1 MRNRQIRLNCLAG
14 YMLAV
19 ALGVLSF
26 AENRVDLV
34 LDLFLD
40 RRNKLYLNDLVS
52 FFRRQ
57 WSEVDSNSMTVY

>member
-14 YMLAV
+14 YMLVV

-52 FFRRQ
+52 FFGGNGLKLIQ
-57 WSEVDSNSMTVY
+57 TV

>member
-1 MRNRQIRLNCLAG
+1 MRNRQIRLNCFAG
-14 YMLAV
+14 CMLAV

-40 RRNKLYLNDLVS
+40 RRNKLYLDDFVS
-52 FFRRQ
+52 FFDGDGLKLLQ
-57 WSEVDSNSMTVY
+57 TV

>member
-1 MRNRQIRLNCLAG
+1 
-14 YMLAV
+14 MLAV

-40 RRNKLYLNDLVS
+40 RRTKLYLDDFVS
-52 FFRRQ
+52 FFRRR
-57 WSEVDSNSMTVY
+57 WFEVASNSMTVY

>member
-1 MRNRQIRLNCLAG
+1 
-14 YMLAV
+14 MLAV

-57 WSEVDSNSMTVY
+57 WFEVDSNSMTVY